1 MAGPAFCCKRDR
13 RKYILH
19 VPTKT
24 LMYLIPKNACGTQI
38 GTVFH
43 ELGSNPAARS
53 PVRVWNENTCNYCL
67 NNQDYDADKFREYNH
82 LAVFR
87 DPGERFVNLAN
98 YAWCINRGIFS
109 PFTSSCRSKRQ
120 LLDTMH
126 LLIRMNE
133 ANHPGRCG
141 RHFEVQAWYYDRCP
155 RIDTIVRVENL
166 PDYMRTVMNV
176 EPCNFNMDGK
186 HELTRGDLT
195 DADIG
200 IIRENWA
207 GDFLLEKRFEKLFWI
222 NPTK

>member
-1 MAGPAFCCKRDR
+1 
-13 RKYILH
+13 
-19 VPTKT
+19 
-24 LMYLIPKNACGTQI
+24 MYLIPKNACGTQI

-87 DPGERFVNLAN
+87 DSGERFVNLAN

-166 PDYMRTVMNV
+166 PD
-176 EPCNFNMDGK
+176 
-186 HELTRGDLT
+186 
-195 DADIG
+195 
-200 IIRENWA
+200 
-207 GDFLLEKRFEKLFWI
+207 
-222 NPTK
+222 